1 VPNESIAEENKGLYY
16 NVNKRKKAGTSR
28 DADSPKAPTAQAWKD
43 AAKTAKKESVAEGEV
58 TKTATGLICSTA
70 MSPIGLP
77 TPQATMEA
85 IMANSGLLFRIV
97 PQVSRITRE
106 LVNRSI
112 TCRIALR
119 TT

>member
-1 VPNESIAEENKGLYY
+1 MCLIARRSDGINIALI
-16 NVNKRKKAGTSR
+16 SR
-28 DADSPKAPTAQAWKD
+28 IKSPQTI
-43 AAKTAKKESVAEGEV
+43 SM
-58 TKTATGLICSTA
+58 TKTATGLVCSTA

-106 LVNRSI
+106 LVKRAN
-112 TCRIALR
+112 TC
-119 TT
+119 